1 MIRLVF
7 LFALFFSATIAGV
20 QSANITPRGY
30 THTPIKI
37 LDQKEL
43 SFSHIHGVKFAELS
57 DVAYDA
63 KTHTL
68 YAVSDKGILYSFD
81 AKFSQKIDKLR
92 PLRASKLKNKR
103 AKRFKKWKRDSEG
116 LALDGKGK
124 LFISFEGK
132 AKVAWF
138 HKNSPAFARLIRK
151 ERIPRVLKD
160 TKNYRSKNKSL
171 EALAWHTR
179 YGLLTATEWP
189 LKKDDKKRQTIYALN
204 GKQWHFKAEPES
216 RSGLVAMEVM
226 DDGNILVLERS
237 YTSLLNPLVITLK
250 KVYIKGCNQG
260 MCKTKVLLKM
270 NSHKGWDVDNFEG
283 LAKVGKHRYV
293 MVSDNGNN
301 FFQKTLLVYFEVVG
315 E

>member
-1 MIRLVF
+1 MMKLLF
-7 LFALFFSATIAGV
+7 LFTLLFSISHAGIRDV
-20 QSANITPRGY
+20 NIVPHTY
-30 THTPIKI
+30 THTFIKI

-43 SFSHIHGVKFAELS
+43 SFTHINGVKFAELS
-57 DVAYDA
+57 DVAYDR
-63 KTHTL
+63 KTQSL

-81 AKFSQKIDKLR
+81 AKFSQKIERLK

-138 HKNSPAFARLIRK
+138 HKNSQAFAKLIRK

-171 EALAWHTR
+171 EALAWHSR

-189 LKKDDKKRQTIYALN
+189 LKKDDKKRQTIYALS
-204 GKQWHFKAEPES
+204 GKQWHFKAEPER

-237 YTSLLNPLVITLK
+237 YTSMLNPLVVTLK
-250 KVYIKGCNQG
+250 KVYIKGCKQG
-260 MCKTKVLLKM
+260 LCKTKVLLKM

-293 MVSDNGNN
+293 MVSDNGDN

>member
-1 MIRLVF
+1 MMKLFF
-7 LFALFFSATIAGV
+7 LFTLFFSGAIAGV
-20 QSANITPRGY
+20 QSINIVPPN
-30 THTPIKI
+30 HTSSFIKI

-43 SFSHIHGVKFAELS
+43 SFEHIEGVKFAELS
-57 DVAYDA
+57 DVAYD
-63 KTHTL
+63 KRTHIL

-81 AKFSQKIDKLR
+81 VRFSSKIDR
-92 PLRASKLKNKR
+92 FYPLRASKLKNKR

-116 LALDGKGK
+116 LTLDGKGK

-138 HKNSPAFARLIRK
+138 HKNSQAFARLIRK

-160 TKNYRSKNKSL
+160 IKNYRSKNKSL
-171 EALAWHTR
+171 EALAWHPR

-189 LKKDDKKRQTIYALN
+189 LKKDDKKRQTIYALS
-204 GKQWHFKAEPES
+204 GKQWHFKAEPER

-237 YTSLLNPLVITLK
+237 YTSMFNPLVVTLK
-250 KVYIKGCNQG
+250 KVYINSCKQG

-283 LAKVGKHRYV
+283 LAKVGNNRYV

-301 FFQKTLLVYFEVVG
+301 FFQKTLLVYFEVLS